1 MQYQDL
7 ALAEEEGK
15 LEAAIAAS
23 RNLLIEA
30 PTGSGKSLFIPYFLS
45 KHCKGRV
52 VVLQP
57 RRIAALALAQFSAK
71 LHGEPCGKTVGYQFR
86 QDSCKSADT
95 RILFQTY
102 GNFLQELLHGKLDAD
117 WIVFDEYHERKAD
130 MDLLFAYFR
139 REKSVILSE
148 ARQGEVEGSKPK
160 GPRVSQSDQAEAG
173 REGESEAISHCFS
186 NNRAERPRIAV
197 MSAALNRSELEMVLG
212 VKCLS
217 LGHPLYPVQII
228 NQTPAT
234 GTSLVSGVG
243 LDAEVVRAL
252 RTLYRNNIWQTTLVF
267 LPGKAEIARCHTAA
281 AEALGNNCAEFLE
294 LYGGQ
299 DRETQDRIFEV
310 TERPRVIFTT
320 NIAETSITVPNVTG
334 VVDSGIERVSIYD
347 DSEKVNVLRTL
358 PISMQN
364 AIQRSG
370 RSGRTQNG
378 CAIRLWSE
386 ESEKR
391 MPQGIVPEVLQIEP
405 SELLLQKAALEF
417 GVRNLEFGMDCH
429 ASNEARN
436 DVKGECSETA
446 CGLIAEP
453 HCHGATR
460 NDVKG
465 ECSETAYRL
474 IAEPQCHG
482 AMRNDVLNLPTAIPE
497 AREKTA
503 TALLEKFG
511 MLQDGAITE
520 LGLKAIRTPISS
532 IPLALLLASA
542 QSKAD
547 LPDLLLAALAWIHSG
562 TEFLQKA
569 KVAYDILTLANDTLS
584 KSRDI
589 PREVSF
595 TLRQLRD
602 YRDQITSPTARNDI
616 KGECSETACG
626 LIAEPHCHGATRND
640 VKGECSETACGLIA
654 EPHCHGAT
662 RNDEDGYST
671 HVIARSAT
679 TKQST
684 EAFTC
689 KQLLKAFPDRLAT
702 PSGNAY
708 KLANQNVIRLQ
719 VAEPPYAILAL
730 SMLRTG
736 GGSKSELK
744 VNLYAPIARELL
756 GGESAK
762 TRYELLWRSG
772 QERFIGVE
780 ISESENADGSTTELS
795 RKEILTQEA
804 SPKVLEELKKLTVD
818 AWREKIEKENWSGK
832 FLTEAVQTGL
842 IKMRLAA
849 KLYPEYGL
857 PEFNEEDM
865 ELIFDEFA
873 SGKFLLRD
881 INEDRYRSI
890 VEEYFGK
897 SMLQWL
903 GKTFPDHYVLPNGKR
918 ARYSY
923 QEVAITDDGKSVQ
936 SIDGVLVEI
945 SARIEDL
952 MQLRGEHKIADG
964 KLKVRY
970 DILAPN
976 FRTIQKTWDL
986 TGFWQNTYAEV
997 RKELRG
1003 RYPKHPWPE
1012 QVIQN

>member
-139 REKSVILSE
+139 REKSVILSYTKLGTLVPKLSYPLCGE
-148 ARQGEVEGSKPK
+148 ARQGEVEGSKSK

-197 MSAALNRSELEMVLG
+197 MSAALNREELETVLG

-334 VVDSGIERVSIYD
+334 VVDSGIERVSLYD

-391 MPQGIVPEVLQIEP
+391 MPTGIVPEVLQIEP
-405 SELLLQKAALEF
+405 SKLLLQKAALESIDPISRPTDSF
-417 GVRNLEFGMDCH
+417 QGD
-429 ASNEARN
+429 S
-436 DVKGECSETA
+436 
-446 CGLIAEP
+446 
-453 HCHGATR
+453 
-460 NDVKG
+460 
-465 ECSETAYRL
+465 RL
-474 IAEPQCHG
+474 T
-482 AMRNDVLNLPTAIPE
+482 LPTAIPE

-569 KVAYDILTLANDTLS
+569 KVAYDILTLASDTLS
-584 KSRDI
+584 KNRDI

-602 YRDQITSPTARNDI
+602 YRENF
-616 KGECSETACG
+616 
-626 LIAEPHCHGATRND
+626 
-640 VKGECSETACGLIA
+640 
-654 EPHCHGAT
+654 
-662 RNDEDGYST
+662 
-671 HVIARSAT
+671 
-679 TKQST
+679 TKQSFST
-684 EAFTC
+684 EQREEGNPEHLKDGFRRPRLQNDSSFTIHS
-689 KQLLKAFPDRLAT
+689 LLKAFPDRLAT

-736 GGSKSELK
+736 TTKSELK
-744 VNLYAPIARELL
+744 VNLYAPISKDML
-756 GGESAK
+756 GGEEAK

-780 ISESENADGSTTELS
+780 ISETENTDGTTTELS

-832 FLTEAVQTGL
+832 FLTESVQTQL

-890 VEEYFGK
+890 VEDYFGK

-903 GKTFPDHYVLPNGKR
+903 GKTFPDHYTLPNGKR

-923 QEVAITDDGKSVQ
+923 QEVAVTDDGKSVQ
-936 SIDGVLVEI
+936 SIEGVLVEI

-1012 QVIQN
+1012 QVI

>member
-1 MQYQDL
+1 MTYNAL
-7 ALAEEEGK
+7 ALAEEESK
-15 LEAAIAAS
+15 LEAAIAVS

-71 LHGEPCGKTVGYQFR
+71 LHGESCGKTVGYQFR
-86 QDSCKSADT
+86 QESCKSAET

-102 GNFLQELLHGKLDAD
+102 GNFLQELLHGKCEAD

-130 MDLLFAYFR
+130 MDLLFGYFLRREARGER
-139 REKSVILSE
+139 REK
-148 ARQGEVEGSKPK
+148 AT
-160 GPRVSQSDQAEAG
+160 
-173 REGESEAISHCFS
+173 ESSS
-186 NNRAERPRIAV
+186 TSSGTLPRIAV
-197 MSAALNRSELEMVLG
+197 MSAALNREELESALG
-212 VKCLS
+212 VKCLQ

-234 GTSLVSGVG
+234 TTSITSGVG
-243 LDAEVVRAL
+243 LEAEVVRAL

-281 AEALGNNCAEFLE
+281 SEALGENSAEFLE

-299 DRETQDRIFEV
+299 DREIQDRIFEV

-334 VVDSGIERVSIYD
+334 VVDSGVERVSLYD

-378 CAIRLWSE
+378 CAIRLWSDE
-386 ESEKR
+386 AEKR
-391 MPQGIVPEVLQIEP
+391 MPKGIIPEVLQIEP
-405 SELLLQKAALEF
+405 SELILQKAALECLDKRF
-417 GVRNLEFGMDCH
+417 AGID
-429 ASNEARN
+429 
-436 DVKGECSETA
+436 
-446 CGLIAEP
+446 
-453 HCHGATR
+453 
-460 NDVKG
+460 
-465 ECSETAYRL
+465 
-474 IAEPQCHG
+474 
-482 AMRNDVLNLPTAIPE
+482 LPSPIPE
-497 AREKTA
+497 TREKTA
-503 TALLEKFG
+503 TALLEGFG
-511 MLQDGAITE
+511 MFKNGLITE
-520 LGLKAIRTPISS
+520 LGLKAIRTPVSS

-542 QSKAD
+542 QSKED

-562 TEFLQKA
+562 TEYLQKS
-569 KVAYDILTLANDTLS
+569 KVAQDILTLASDTLS
-584 KSRDI
+584 KAVNA
-589 PREVSF
+589 PREVTF

-602 YRDQITSPTARNDI
+602 YRDKFEVQSSSFRAPHGIS
-616 KGECSETACG
+616 
-626 LIAEPHCHGATRND
+626 AEEKADQVCH
-640 VKGECSETACGLIA
+640 
-654 EPHCHGAT
+654 
-662 RNDEDGYST
+662 DGVS
-671 HVIARSAT
+671 
-679 TKQST
+679 
-684 EAFTC
+684 AFTC

-708 KLANQNVIRLQ
+708 KLGNQNVIRLQ

-736 GGSKSELK
+736 TTKSELK
-744 VNLYAPIARELL
+744 VNLYAPISQDML
-756 GGESAK
+756 GGKSAK

-780 ISESENADGSTTELS
+780 ISETENADGSTTELS
-795 RKEILTQEA
+795 RKEIIPQEA
-804 SPKVLEELKKLTVD
+804 SPKVLAALKELTVE
-818 AWREKIEKENWSGK
+818 AWREKIEKENWSGRY
-832 FLTEAVQTGL
+832 LSENMQTELV
-842 IKMRLAA
+842 KMRLAA

-857 PEFNEEDM
+857 PDFNDEDM

-873 SGKFLLRD
+873 SGIFLLRD
-881 INEDRYRSI
+881 IDENRYKNI
-890 VEEYFGK
+890 VEDYFGK
-897 SMLQWL
+897 SMLAWL
-903 GKTFPDHYVLPNGKR
+903 GKTFPDHYMLPNGKR

-923 QEVAITDDGKSVQ
+923 QAVATDEHLGGQPVQ
-936 SIDGVLVEI
+936 SADGVLVEI
-945 SARIEDL
+945 SARIEDF

-1012 QVIQN
+1012 SVI

>member
-1 MQYQDL
+1 MNYKDL

-71 LHGEPCGKTVGYQFR
+71 LHGESCGKTVGYQFR

-130 MDLLFAYFR
+130 MDLLFAFFR
-139 REKSVILSE
+139 RDNVILS
-148 ARQGEVEGSKPK
+148 EVEGSK
-160 GPRVSQSDQAEAG
+160 S
-173 REGESEAISHCFS
+173 
-186 NNRAERPRIAV
+186 PRIAV
-197 MSAALNRSELEMVLG
+197 MSAALNRDELENALN

-281 AEALGNNCAEFLE
+281 AEALGNNCTEFLE

-299 DRETQDRIFEV
+299 DRETQDRIFEI

-334 VVDSGIERVSIYD
+334 VVDSGIERVSLYD

-405 SELLLQKAALEF
+405 SELLLQKAALENTDERTLA
-417 GVRNLEFGMDCH
+417 GSLQ
-429 ASNEARN
+429 
-436 DVKGECSETA
+436 
-446 CGLIAEP
+446 
-453 HCHGATR
+453 TR
-460 NDVKG
+460 D
-465 ECSETAYRL
+465 ERSSS
-474 IAEPQCHG
+474 IS
-482 AMRNDVLNLPTAIPE
+482 LPTAIPE

-569 KVAYDILTLANDTLS
+569 KVAYDILTLASDTLS
-584 KSRDI
+584 KNRDV

-602 YRDQITSPTARNDI
+602 YRDGLKQDPSTAQQR
-616 KGECSETACG
+616 CSAQDDT
-626 LIAEPHCHGATRND
+626 
-640 VKGECSETACGLIA
+640 V
-654 EPHCHGAT
+654 
-662 RNDEDGYST
+662 
-671 HVIARSAT
+671 RS
-679 TKQST
+679 
-684 EAFTC
+684 
-689 KQLLKAFPDRLAT
+689 LLKAFPDRLAT

-736 GGSKSELK
+736 TTKSELK
-744 VNLYAPIARELL
+744 VNLYAPISQDML
-756 GGESAK
+756 GGSNAK

-804 SPKVLEELKKLTVD
+804 SPKILEELKKLTVD

-832 FLTEAVQTGL
+832 FLTEAVQTQL

-890 VEEYFGK
+890 VEDYFGK

-903 GKTFPDHYVLPNGKR
+903 GKTFPDHYMLPNGKR

-923 QEVAITDDGKSVQ
+923 QEVAVSDDGKSVQ
-936 SIDGVLVEI
+936 SIEGVLVEI

-1012 QVIQN
+1012 SVI

>member
-1 MQYQDL
+1 MNYKDL

-102 GNFLQELLHGKLDAD
+102 GNFLQELLHGKCDAD

-130 MDLLFAYFR
+130 MDLLFAFFR
-139 REKSVILSE
+139 RETRDE
-148 ARQGEVEGSKPK
+148 R
-160 GPRVSQSDQAEAG
+160 
-173 REGESEAISHCFS
+173 REM
-186 NNRAERPRIAV
+186 PRIAV
-197 MSAALNRSELEMVLG
+197 MSAALNRSELETVLG

-334 VVDSGIERVSIYD
+334 VVDSGIERVSLYD

-391 MPQGIVPEVLQIEP
+391 MPTGIVPEVLQIEP
-405 SELLLQKAALEF
+405 SELILQKATLES
-417 GVRNLEFGMDCH
+417 MDPI
-429 ASNEARN
+429 SRPT
-436 DVKGECSETA
+436 DSFQGDS
-446 CGLIAEP
+446 
-453 HCHGATR
+453 
-460 NDVKG
+460 
-465 ECSETAYRL
+465 RL
-474 IAEPQCHG
+474 S
-482 AMRNDVLNLPTAIPE
+482 LPTAIPE

-520 LGLKAIRTPISS
+520 LGLKAIRTPVSS

-542 QSKAD
+542 KSKAD

-569 KVAYDILTLANDTLS
+569 KVAYDILTLASDTLS

-602 YRDQITSPTARNDI
+602 YRDGLKQDPSTS
-616 KGECSETACG
+616 
-626 LIAEPHCHGATRND
+626 L
-640 VKGECSETACGLIA
+640 
-654 EPHCHGAT
+654 
-662 RNDEDGYST
+662 
-671 HVIARSAT
+671 RSAQDDT
-679 TKQST
+679 VYS
-684 EAFTC
+684 
-689 KQLLKAFPDRLAT
+689 LLKAFPDRLAT

-736 GGSKSELK
+736 TTKSELK
-744 VNLYAPIARELL
+744 VNLYVPISQEML
-756 GGESAK
+756 GGEEAK
-762 TRYELLWRSG
+762 IRYELLWRSG
-772 QERFIGVE
+772 QERFIGIE
-780 ISESENADGSTTELS
+780 ISESKNADGTITELS

-832 FLTEAVQTGL
+832 FLTEAVQTQL

-890 VEEYFGK
+890 VEDYFGK

-903 GKTFPDHYVLPNGKR
+903 GKTFPDHYMLPNGKR

-923 QEVAITDDGKSVQ
+923 QEVAVTDDGKSVQ
-936 SIDGVLVEI
+936 SIEGVLVEI

-1012 QVIQN
+1012 KIV

>member
-1 MQYQDL
+1 MNYKDL

-71 LHGEPCGKTVGYQFR
+71 LHGESCGKTVGYQFR

-130 MDLLFAYFR
+130 MDLLFAFFR
-139 REKSVILSE
+139 
-148 ARQGEVEGSKPK
+148 GT
-160 GPRVSQSDQAEAG
+160 
-173 REGESEAISHCFS
+173 
-186 NNRAERPRIAV
+186 ERPRIAV
-197 MSAALNRSELEMVLG
+197 MSAALNRSELETVLG

-281 AEALGNNCAEFLE
+281 SEALGNNCAEFLE

-334 VVDSGIERVSIYD
+334 VVDSGIERVSLYD

-417 GVRNLEFGMDCH
+417 GMDCR
-429 ASNEARN
+429 ASHVIASEA
-436 DVKGECSETA
+436 KQS
-446 CGLIAEP
+446 I
-453 HCHGATR
+453 
-460 NDVKG
+460 
-465 ECSETAYRL
+465 
-474 IAEPQCHG
+474 Q
-482 AMRNDVLNLPTAIPE
+482 LPTPIPE

-542 QSKAD
+542 QSKED

-569 KVAYDILTLANDTLS
+569 KIAYDILTLASDTLS

-602 YRDQITSPTARNDI
+602 YRDGLKQDPSTAQQR
-616 KGECSETACG
+616 CSAQDDT
-626 LIAEPHCHGATRND
+626 
-640 VKGECSETACGLIA
+640 V
-654 EPHCHGAT
+654 
-662 RNDEDGYST
+662 
-671 HVIARSAT
+671 RS
-679 TKQST
+679 
-684 EAFTC
+684 
-689 KQLLKAFPDRLAT
+689 LLKAFPDRLAT

-736 GGSKSELK
+736 TTKSELK
-744 VNLYAPIARELL
+744 VNLYAPVSQEML
-756 GGESAK
+756 GGSNAK

-780 ISESENADGSTTELS
+780 ISESENADGTTTELS

-804 SPKVLEELKKLTVD
+804 SPKILEELKKLTVD

-832 FLTEAVQTGL
+832 FLTEAVQTQL

-903 GKTFPDHYVLPNGKR
+903 GKTFPDHYMLPNGKR

-923 QEVAITDDGKSVQ
+923 QEVAVTDDGKSVQ
-936 SIDGVLVEI
+936 SIEGVLVEI

-1012 QVIQN
+1012 SVI

>member
-1 MQYQDL
+1 MNYNDL
-7 ALAEEEGK
+7 ALAEEESK
-15 LEAAIAAS
+15 LEAALQES

-86 QDSCKSADT
+86 QESCKSADT

-117 WIVFDEYHERKAD
+117 WVVFDEYHERKAD
-130 MDLLFAYFR
+130 MDLLFAYFKANAKR
-139 REKSVILSE
+139 MPVSRNCQ
-148 ARQGEVEGSKPK
+148 AQAGS
-160 GPRVSQSDQAEAG
+160 
-173 REGESEAISHCFS
+173 EGESEARPE
-186 NNRAERPRIAV
+186 NLLRNGAERTPVSRNCQAQAGSEGESEARPENLLRNGAERSRIAV
-197 MSAALNRSELEMVLG
+197 MSAALNRDELEAVLG

-252 RTLYRNNIWQTTLVF
+252 KTLYRNGIWQTTLVF
-267 LPGKAEIARCHTAA
+267 LPGKAEIARCHGAA

-334 VVDSGIERVSIYD
+334 VVDSGIERVSLYD
-347 DSEKVNVLRTL
+347 DSEKVNVLRTM

-391 MPQGIVPEVLQIEP
+391 MPKGIVPEVLQIEP
-405 SELLLQKAALEF
+405 SELLLQKAALENS
-417 GVRNLEFGMDCH
+417 GLDCH

-436 DVKGECSETA
+436 DVIPSDSE
-446 CGLIAEP
+446 ESSP
-453 HCHGATR
+453 
-460 NDVKG
+460 K
-465 ECSETAYRL
+465 
-474 IAEPQCHG
+474 
-482 AMRNDVLNLPTAIPE
+482 VLHLTLPTAIPE
-497 AREKTA
+497 VRELVA
-503 TALLEKFG
+503 TKLLEGFG
-511 MLQDGAITE
+511 MLQDGAITP
-520 LGLKAIRTPISS
+520 LGLKAIRTPVSS

-542 QSKAD
+542 RGPEG

-562 TEFLQKA
+562 TEFLQKS
-569 KVAYDILTLANDTLS
+569 KVAYDVMTLAADTLS
-584 KSRDI
+584 KAVNV

-602 YRDQITSPTARNDI
+602 YREWMTPSKERGGPISPTHI
-616 KGECSETACG
+616 KKFVAQ
-626 LIAEPHCHGATRND
+626 R
-640 VKGECSETACGLIA
+640 
-654 EPHCHGAT
+654 
-662 RNDEDGYST
+662 
-671 HVIARSAT
+671 
-679 TKQST
+679 
-684 EAFTC
+684 
-689 KQLLKAFPDRLAT
+689 LLKAFPDRLAT

-708 KLANQNVIRLQ
+708 KLSNQNIIRLQ

-730 SMLRTG
+730 SMLRAG

-744 VNLYAPIARELL
+744 VNLYAAIGKELL
-756 GGESAK
+756 ESDDTK

-780 ISESENADGSTTELS
+780 ISEVENADGSTTELS

-804 SPKVLEELKKLTVD
+804 SPKVLAELKKLTVA
-818 AWREKIEKENWSGK
+818 AWKEKIEKENWSGRY
-832 FLTEAVQTGL
+832 LTEAVQTL
-842 IKMRLAA
+842 LVKMRLAA

-857 PEFNEEDM
+857 PEFNNEDM

-873 SGKFLLRD
+873 DGKFLLRD
-881 INEDRYRSI
+881 INESRYRNI
-890 VEEYFGK
+890 VEDYFGM
-897 SMLQWL
+897 SMLAWL
-903 GKTFPDHYVLPNGKR
+903 GKTFPDHFVLPNGKR

-923 QEVAITDDGKSVQ
+923 QEVATDETLGGQAVQ
-936 SIDGVLVEI
+936 SAEGVLVEI
-945 SARIEDL
+945 SARIEDF
-952 MQLRGEHKIADG
+952 MQMRGEHKIADG

-1012 QVIQN
+1012 KVI

>member
-1 MQYQDL
+1 MQYKDL
-7 ALAEEEGK
+7 ALAEEEDK
-15 LEAAIAAS
+15 LEAALAAS
-23 RNLLIEA
+23 QNLLIEA

-71 LHGEPCGKTVGYQFR
+71 LHNEPCGKTVGYQFR

-102 GNFLQELLHGKLDAD
+102 GNFLQELLHGKCDAD

-130 MDLLFAYFR
+130 MDLLFAYFNGR
-139 REKSVILSE
+139 SPPWWPRALSTKVQS
-148 ARQGEVEGSKPK
+148 AVRPVKP
-160 GPRVSQSDQAEAG
+160 GMTM
-173 REGESEAISHCFS
+173 
-186 NNRAERPRIAV
+186 PRIAI
-197 MSAALNRSELEMVLG
+197 MSAALNRSELETVLG
-212 VKCLS
+212 VKCLE

-228 NQTPAT
+228 NQPPAT
-234 GTSLVSGVG
+234 GNSLVSGVG

-252 RTLYRNNIWQTTLVF
+252 KTLYRNNIWQTTLVF
-267 LPGKAEIARCHTAA
+267 LPGKAEIARCHSAA
-281 AEALGNNCAEFLE
+281 SEALGANCAEFLE

-334 VVDSGIERVSIYD
+334 VVDSGIERVSLYD

-405 SELLLQKAALEF
+405 SELLLQKAALEQEIPA
-417 GVRNLEFGMDCH
+417 GVYPGQRSG
-429 ASNEARN
+429 ARM
-436 DVKGECSETA
+436 TA
-446 CGLIAEP
+446 GI
-453 HCHGATR
+453 T
-460 NDVKG
+460 
-465 ECSETAYRL
+465 
-474 IAEPQCHG
+474 
-482 AMRNDVLNLPTAIPE
+482 LPTPIPE
-497 AREKTA
+497 AREIAA
-503 TALLEKFG
+503 TKLLEGFG
-511 MLQDGAITE
+511 MLQDGAITP
-520 LGLKAIRTPISS
+520 LGLKAIRTPVSS
-532 IPLALLLASA
+532 IPLALLLATA
-542 QSKAD
+542 NGPQD

-569 KVAYDILTLANDTLS
+569 KVAYDILTLAADTLS
-584 KSRDI
+584 KNI
-589 PREVSF
+589 NVPREVSF

-602 YRDQITSPTARNDI
+602 YRDLLKRGVAGPA
-616 KGECSETACG
+616 
-626 LIAEPHCHGATRND
+626 
-640 VKGECSETACGLIA
+640 
-654 EPHCHGAT
+654 
-662 RNDEDGYST
+662 
-671 HVIARSAT
+671 
-679 TKQST
+679 T
-684 EAFTC
+684 EAPLGGVADAARGRSEGDSSPAVQNFVC
-689 KQLLKAFPDRLAT
+689 RQLLKAFPDRLAT
-702 PSGNAY
+702 PSGSAY

-736 GGSKSELK
+736 TTKSELK
-744 VNLYAPIARELL
+744 VNLYAAIAQEMLA
-756 GGESAK
+756 GENAA

-780 ISESENADGSTTELS
+780 IRESKNADGTVTELS

-804 SPKVLEELKKLTVD
+804 APKVLEELKKLTVD
-818 AWREKIEKENWSGK
+818 AWREKIEKENWSGRY
-832 FLTEAVQTGL
+832 LTEQMQTL
-842 IKMRLAA
+842 LTKMRLAA
-849 KLYPEYGL
+849 MLYPEYGL
-857 PEFNEEDM
+857 PEFNDEDM
-865 ELIFDEFA
+865 EIIFDDFA
-873 SGKFLLRD
+873 DGKFLLRD
-881 INEDRYRSI
+881 INEDRYRNI
-890 VEEYFGK
+890 VEDFFGK
-897 SMLQWL
+897 SMLAWL
-903 GKTFPDHYVLPNGKR
+903 NKTFPDHYVLPNGKR

-923 QEVAITDDGKSVQ
+923 QAVANSDDGKSVQ
-936 SIDGVLVEI
+936 SVDGVLVEI
-945 SARIEDL
+945 SARIEDFL
-952 MQLRGEHKIADG
+952 QLRGEHKIADG

-1012 QVIQN
+1012 KVE

>member
-1 MQYQDL
+1 MAHDSSMNYNDL

-102 GNFLQELLHGKLDAD
+102 GNFLQELLHGKCDAD

-139 REKSVILSE
+139 
-148 ARQGEVEGSKPK
+148 EVEQP
-160 GPRVSQSDQAEAG
+160 
-173 REGESEAISHCFS
+173 H
-186 NNRAERPRIAV
+186 RPRIAV
-197 MSAALNRSELEMVLG
+197 MSAALNRSELETVLG

-228 NQTPAT
+228 NQIPAT

-281 AEALGNNCAEFLE
+281 SEALGENCAEFLE

-299 DRETQDRIFEV
+299 DRDTQDRIFEV

-405 SELLLQKAALEF
+405 SELLLQKAALE
-417 GVRNLEFGMDCH
+417 LDQS
-429 ASNEARN
+429 A
-436 DVKGECSETA
+436 
-446 CGLIAEP
+446 I
-453 HCHGATR
+453 
-460 NDVKG
+460 
-465 ECSETAYRL
+465 
-474 IAEPQCHG
+474 Q
-482 AMRNDVLNLPTAIPE
+482 LPTAIPE

-511 MLQDGAITE
+511 MLQDGAITT

-562 TEFLQKA
+562 TESLQKA
-569 KVAYDILTLANDTLS
+569 KAAYDILTLACDTLS

-602 YRDQITSPTARNDI
+602 YRDQLSDGPKTTNGA
-616 KGECSETACG
+616 ET
-626 LIAEPHCHGATRND
+626 
-640 VKGECSETACGLIA
+640 
-654 EPHCHGAT
+654 
-662 RNDEDGYST
+662 
-671 HVIARSAT
+671 
-679 TKQST
+679 
-684 EAFTC
+684 FTC

-719 VAEPPYAILAL
+719 VTEPPYAILAL

-736 GGSKSELK
+736 TTKSELK
-744 VNLYAPIARELL
+744 VNLYAPISQEML
-756 GGESAK
+756 GGSNAK

-780 ISESENADGSTTELS
+780 ISESENADGTTTELS

-890 VEEYFGK
+890 VEDYFGK

-903 GKTFPDHYVLPNGKR
+903 GKTFPDHYLLPNGKR

-923 QEVAITDDGKSVQ
+923 QEVAVTDDGKSVQ
-936 SIDGVLVEI
+936 SIEGVLVEI

-1012 QVIQN
+1012 SVI

>member
-71 LHGEPCGKTVGYQFR
+71 LHGESCGKTVGYQFR

-130 MDLLFAYFR
+130 MDLLFAFFR
-139 REKSVILSE
+139 
-148 ARQGEVEGSKPK
+148 GT
-160 GPRVSQSDQAEAG
+160 
-173 REGESEAISHCFS
+173 
-186 NNRAERPRIAV
+186 ERPRIAV
-197 MSAALNRSELEMVLG
+197 MSAALNRSELETVLG

-281 AEALGNNCAEFLE
+281 SEALGNNCAEFLE

-405 SELLLQKAALEF
+405 SELLLQKAALETV
-417 GVRNLEFGMDCH
+417 GSRKLEVDERTGSALQTRDE
-429 ASNEARN
+429 S
-436 DVKGECSETA
+436 
-446 CGLIAEP
+446 IAKIE
-453 HCHGATR
+453 
-460 NDVKG
+460 
-465 ECSETAYRL
+465 
-474 IAEPQCHG
+474 
-482 AMRNDVLNLPTAIPE
+482 LPTAIPE

-542 QSKAD
+542 QSKED

-569 KVAYDILTLANDTLS
+569 KIAYDILTLASDTLT

-602 YRDQITSPTARNDI
+602 YRDGLKQDPSTAQQR
-616 KGECSETACG
+616 CSAQDDT
-626 LIAEPHCHGATRND
+626 
-640 VKGECSETACGLIA
+640 V
-654 EPHCHGAT
+654 
-662 RNDEDGYST
+662 
-671 HVIARSAT
+671 RS
-679 TKQST
+679 
-684 EAFTC
+684 
-689 KQLLKAFPDRLAT
+689 LLKAFPDRLAT

-736 GGSKSELK
+736 TTKSELK
-744 VNLYAPIARELL
+744 VNLYAPVSQEML
-756 GGESAK
+756 GGSNAK

-780 ISESENADGSTTELS
+780 ISESENADGTTTELS

-903 GKTFPDHYVLPNGKR
+903 GKTFPDHYMLPNGKR

-923 QEVAITDDGKSVQ
+923 QEVAVTDDGKSVQ
-936 SIDGVLVEI
+936 SIEGVLVEI

-1012 QVIQN
+1012 SVI

>member
-1 MQYQDL
+1 MNYNDL
-7 ALAEEEGK
+7 ALAEEESK
-15 LEAAIAAS
+15 LTAALEES

-86 QDSCKSADT
+86 QESCKSADT

-117 WIVFDEYHERKAD
+117 WVVFDEYHERKAD
-130 MDLLFAYFR
+130 MDLLFGYFTGSR
-139 REKSVILSE
+139 CE
-148 ARQGEVEGSKPK
+148 ARG
-160 GPRVSQSDQAEAG
+160 
-173 REGESEAISHCFS
+173 
-186 NNRAERPRIAV
+186 PRIAV
-197 MSAALNRSELEMVLG
+197 MSAALNRDELEAVLG

-217 LGHPLYPVQII
+217 LGHPLYPVQIL

-252 RTLYRNNIWQTTLVF
+252 KTLYRNGIWQTTLVF
-267 LPGKAEIARCHTAA
+267 LPGKAEIARCHSAA

-334 VVDSGIERVSIYD
+334 VVDSGIERVSLYD

-391 MPQGIVPEVLQIEP
+391 MPRGIVPEVLQIEP
-405 SELLLQKAALEF
+405 SELILQKAALELDE
-417 GVRNLEFGMDCH
+417 R
-429 ASNEARN
+429 R
-436 DVKGECSETA
+436 ETRDER
-446 CGLIAEP
+446 IAGIE
-453 HCHGATR
+453 
-460 NDVKG
+460 
-465 ECSETAYRL
+465 
-474 IAEPQCHG
+474 
-482 AMRNDVLNLPTAIPE
+482 LPTPIPE

-520 LGLKAIRTPISS
+520 LGLRAIRTPVSS

-542 QSKAD
+542 QSKAE

-562 TEFLQKA
+562 TEFLQKS
-569 KVAYDILTLANDTLS
+569 KVAYDVMTLAADTLS
-584 KSRDI
+584 KAVNV

-602 YRDQITSPTARNDI
+602 YRESLGKEIPACAGMTAPKERGVAGPATEAPLEGVADAASGRSEGETSPTPI
-616 KGECSETACG
+616 KKFVAN
-626 LIAEPHCHGATRND
+626 R
-640 VKGECSETACGLIA
+640 
-654 EPHCHGAT
+654 
-662 RNDEDGYST
+662 
-671 HVIARSAT
+671 
-679 TKQST
+679 
-684 EAFTC
+684 
-689 KQLLKAFPDRLAT
+689 LLKAFPDRLAT
-702 PSGNAY
+702 PSASAY
-708 KLANQNVIRLQ
+708 KLSNQNIIRLQ

-730 SMLRTG
+730 SMLRAG

-744 VNLYAPIARELL
+744 VNLYAAIGKELL
-756 GGESAK
+756 ESDDTK

-780 ISESENADGSTTELS
+780 ISEVENADGSTTELS

-804 SPKVLEELKKLTVD
+804 SPKVLAELKKLTVA
-818 AWREKIEKENWSGK
+818 AWKEKIEKENWSGRY
-832 FLTEAVQTGL
+832 LTEAVQTL
-842 IKMRLAA
+842 LVKMRLAA

-857 PEFNEEDM
+857 PEFNDEDM
-865 ELIFDEFA
+865 ELIFDEFTD
-873 SGKFLLRD
+873 GKFLLKD
-881 INEDRYRSI
+881 IDENRYRNI

-897 SMLQWL
+897 SMLAWL
-903 GKTFPDHYVLPNGKR
+903 GKTFPDHFVLPNGKR

-923 QEVAITDDGKSVQ
+923 QEVATDETLGGQAVQ
-936 SIDGVLVEI
+936 SAEGVLVEI
-945 SARIEDL
+945 SARIEDF
-952 MQLRGEHKIADG
+952 MQMRGEHGIADG

-1012 QVIQN
+1012 KVCEL

>member
-1 MQYQDL
+1 MTYGDL
-7 ALAEEEGK
+7 ALAEEEDK
-15 LEAAIAAS
+15 LETAIAQS
-23 RNLLIEA
+23 SNLLIEA

-71 LHGEPCGKTVGYQFR
+71 LHNEPCGKTVGYQFR
-86 QDSCKSADT
+86 QDSCKSAGT

-102 GNFLQELLHGKLDAD
+102 GNFLQELLHGKCDAD

-130 MDLLFAYFR
+130 MDLLFAYFNR
-139 REKSVILSE
+139 L
-148 ARQGEVEGSKPK
+148 GGVEGSRP
-160 GPRVSQSDQAEAG
+160 S
-173 REGESEAISHCFS
+173 I
-186 NNRAERPRIAV
+186 PRIAV
-197 MSAALNRSELEMVLG
+197 MSAALNRSELETVLG
-212 VKCLS
+212 VKCLE

-234 GTSLVSGVG
+234 GNSLVSGVG

-252 RTLYRNNIWQTTLVF
+252 KTLYRNNIWQTTLVF
-267 LPGKAEIARCHTAA
+267 LPGKAEIARCHSAA
-281 AEALGNNCAEFLE
+281 SEALGNNCAEFLE

-320 NIAETSITVPNVTG
+320 NIAETSITVPNVSG
-334 VVDSGIERVSIYD
+334 VVDSGIERVSLYD

-405 SELLLQKAALEF
+405 SELLLQKAALE
-417 GVRNLEFGMDCH
+417 VRD
-429 ASNEARN
+429 
-436 DVKGECSETA
+436 
-446 CGLIAEP
+446 
-453 HCHGATR
+453 
-460 NDVKG
+460 
-465 ECSETAYRL
+465 
-474 IAEPQCHG
+474 
-482 AMRNDVLNLPTAIPE
+482 LPTAIPE

-503 TALLEKFG
+503 TKMLEDFG
-511 MLQDGAITE
+511 MMSEGRITE
-520 LGLKAIRTPISS
+520 LGLKAIRTPVSS
-532 IPLALLLASA
+532 IPLALLLATA
-542 QSKAD
+542 NGPQD

-562 TEFLQKA
+562 TEQLQKA
-569 KVAYDILTLANDTLS
+569 KYPQDVLMLAKDTLD
-584 KSRDI
+584 KAVNI

-602 YRDQITSPTARNDI
+602 YRDQIKQGTAGMANAD
-616 KGECSETACG
+616 ETF
-626 LIAEPHCHGATRND
+626 
-640 VKGECSETACGLIA
+640 V
-654 EPHCHGAT
+654 
-662 RNDEDGYST
+662 
-671 HVIARSAT
+671 
-679 TKQST
+679 
-684 EAFTC
+684 C
-689 KQLLKAFPDRLAT
+689 KQLLKAFPDRLAV
-702 PSGNAY
+702 PSGSAY
-708 KLANQNVIRLQ
+708 KLPNQNTVRLQ
-719 VAEPPYAILAL
+719 VPEPPYAILAL
-730 SMLRTG
+730 TMLRTG

-744 VNLYAPIARELL
+744 VSLYAPIAREMI
-756 GGESAK
+756 ETDNAAVH
-762 TRYELLWRSG
+762 YELLWRSG

-780 ISESENADGSTTELS
+780 VCELS
-795 RKEILTQEA
+795 RKEIPTQEA

-832 FLTEAVQTGL
+832 YLTEQVQTL
-842 IKMRLAA
+842 LTKMRLAA

-857 PEFNEEDM
+857 PEFNDEDM
-865 ELIFDEFA
+865 EIIFDEFA

-890 VEEYFGK
+890 VEDYFGK
-897 SMLQWL
+897 SMLSWL
-903 GKTFPDHYVLPNGKR
+903 GKTFPDHYMLPNGKR

-923 QEVAITDDGKSVQ
+923 QEVATDETLGGQTVQ
-936 SIDGVLVEI
+936 STEGVLVEI
-945 SARIEDL
+945 SARIEDF

-976 FRTIQKTWDL
+976 FRIIQKTWDL

-1012 QVIQN
+1012 KVE

>member
-148 ARQGEVEGSKPK
+148 ARQGEVEGSRPN

-197 MSAALNRSELEMVLG
+197 MSAALNRSELETVLG

-334 VVDSGIERVSIYD
+334 VVDSGIERVSLYD
-347 DSEKVNVLRTL
+347 DNEKVNVLRTL

-391 MPQGIVPEVLQIEP
+391 MPTGIVPEVLQIEP
-405 SELLLQKAALEF
+405 SELILQKAALES
-417 GVRNLEFGMDCH
+417 MDPI
-429 ASNEARN
+429 SRPT
-436 DVKGECSETA
+436 DSFQGDS
-446 CGLIAEP
+446 
-453 HCHGATR
+453 
-460 NDVKG
+460 
-465 ECSETAYRL
+465 RL
-474 IAEPQCHG
+474 T
-482 AMRNDVLNLPTAIPE
+482 LPTAIPE

-569 KVAYDILTLANDTLS
+569 KVAYDILTLASDTLS
-584 KSRDI
+584 KNRDI

-602 YRDQITSPTARNDI
+602 YRENF
-616 KGECSETACG
+616 
-626 LIAEPHCHGATRND
+626 
-640 VKGECSETACGLIA
+640 
-654 EPHCHGAT
+654 
-662 RNDEDGYST
+662 
-671 HVIARSAT
+671 
-679 TKQST
+679 TKQSFSA
-684 EAFTC
+684 EQREEGNPEHLKDGFRRPRLQNDSSFTIHS
-689 KQLLKAFPDRLAT
+689 LLKAFPDRLAT

-736 GGSKSELK
+736 TTKSELK
-744 VNLYAPIARELL
+744 VNLYAPISKDML

-780 ISESENADGSTTELS
+780 ISETEKADGSVTELS

-832 FLTEAVQTGL
+832 FLTESVQTQL

-890 VEEYFGK
+890 VEDYFGK

-903 GKTFPDHYVLPNGKR
+903 GKTFPDHYMLPNGKR

-923 QEVAITDDGKSVQ
+923 QEVAVTDDGKSVQ
-936 SIDGVLVEI
+936 SIEGVLVEI

-1012 QVIQN
+1012 QVI

>member
-1 MQYQDL
+1 MTYNDL

-15 LEAAIAAS
+15 LEAALAES

-57 RRIAALALAQFSAK
+57 RRIAALSLAQFSAK
-71 LHGEPCGKTVGYQFR
+71 LHNEPCGKTVGYQFR
-86 QDSCKSADT
+86 QDSCKSTGT

-102 GNFLQELLHGKLDAD
+102 GNFLQELLHGKCDAE

-130 MDLLFAYFR
+130 MDLLFAYFNR
-139 REKSVILSE
+139 RKTKDEQS
-148 ARQGEVEGSKPK
+148 P
-160 GPRVSQSDQAEAG
+160 VSLNDQAQAG
-173 REGESEAISHCFS
+173 REGESEAIPEVPLCD
-186 NNRAERPRIAV
+186 RAERPRIAV
-197 MSAALNRSELEMVLG
+197 MSAALNRSELETVLG
-212 VKCLS
+212 VKCLT

-234 GTSLVSGVG
+234 GNSLVSGVG

-252 RTLYRNNIWQTTLVF
+252 KTLYRNNIWQTTLVF
-267 LPGKAEIARCHTAA
+267 LPGKAEIARCHSAA
-281 AEALGNNCAEFLE
+281 AEALGSNCAEFLE

-334 VVDSGIERVSIYD
+334 VVDSGIERVSIYE
-347 DSEKVNVLRTL
+347 DSEKVSVLRTL

-391 MPQGIVPEVLQIEP
+391 MPRGIIPEVTQIEP
-405 SELLLQKAALEF
+405 SELLLQKAALES
-417 GVRNLEFGMDCH
+417 MDALAIRH
-429 ASNEARN
+429 AEVPQAQEHPRAHSS
-436 DVKGECSETA
+436 DETRYDE
-446 CGLIAEP
+446 GI
-453 HCHGATR
+453 
-460 NDVKG
+460 VF
-465 ECSETAYRL
+465 
-474 IAEPQCHG
+474 
-482 AMRNDVLNLPTAIPE
+482 PTAIPE
-497 AREKTA
+497 TREQAA
-503 TALLEKFG
+503 TKLLEGFG
-511 MLQDGAITE
+511 MLKDGAITE
-520 LGLKAIRTPISS
+520 LGLRAIRTPVSS
-532 IPLALLLASA
+532 IPLALLLATA
-542 QSKAD
+542 NGPQD

-562 TEFLQKA
+562 TEYLQKT
-569 KVAYDILTLANDTLS
+569 KYPQDVLTLSADTLS
-584 KSRDI
+584 KTVSA
-589 PREVSF
+589 PREVTF
-595 TLRQLRD
+595 TLRQLRE
-602 YRDQITSPTARNDI
+602 YRDTLAASRLR
-616 KGECSETACG
+616 C
-626 LIAEPHCHGATRND
+626 
-640 VKGECSETACGLIA
+640 
-654 EPHCHGAT
+654 
-662 RNDEDGYST
+662 DEDKG
-671 HVIARSAT
+671 IQSA
-679 TKQST
+679 
-684 EAFTC
+684 FLC

-719 VAEPPYAILAL
+719 VSEPPYAILAL

-736 GGSKSELK
+736 TTKSELK
-744 VNLYAPIARELL
+744 VNLFAPIAQEMLA
-756 GGESAK
+756 GKSAQA
-762 TRYELLWRSG
+762 RYELLWRSG

-780 ISESENADGSTTELS
+780 VSEAANADGSTTELS

-804 SPKVLEELKKLTVD
+804 PPKVLEELKKLTVA
-818 AWREKIEKENWSGK
+818 AWKEKIEKENWSGRY
-832 FLTEAVQTGL
+832 LTESVQTL
-842 IKMRLAA
+842 LTKMRLAA

-857 PEFNEEDM
+857 PEFNDEDM
-865 ELIFDEFA
+865 EIIFDEFA
-873 SGKFLLRD
+873 DGKFLLRD
-881 INEDRYRSI
+881 INEDRYRNI
-890 VEEYFGK
+890 VEDYFGK
-897 SMLQWL
+897 SMLAWL
-903 GKTFPDHYVLPNGKR
+903 GKTFPDHFILPNGKR

-923 QEVAITDDGKSVQ
+923 QEVATDEMLGGQAVESAE
-936 SIDGVLVEI
+936 GVLVEI
-945 SARIEDL
+945 SARIEDF

-1012 QVIQN
+1012 KVI

>member
-1 MQYQDL
+1 M
-7 ALAEEEGK
+7 
-15 LEAAIAAS
+15 
-23 RNLLIEA
+23 
-30 PTGSGKSLFIPYFLS
+30 
-45 KHCKGRV
+45 
-52 VVLQP
+52 
-57 RRIAALALAQFSAK
+57 
-71 LHGEPCGKTVGYQFR
+71 
-86 QDSCKSADT
+86 
-95 RILFQTY
+95 
-102 GNFLQELLHGKLDAD
+102 
-117 WIVFDEYHERKAD
+117 
-130 MDLLFAYFR
+130 
-139 REKSVILSE
+139 
-148 ARQGEVEGSKPK
+148 
-160 GPRVSQSDQAEAG
+160 
-173 REGESEAISHCFS
+173 
-186 NNRAERPRIAV
+186 
-197 MSAALNRSELEMVLG
+197 
-212 VKCLS
+212 
-217 LGHPLYPVQII
+217 GHPLYPVQII
-228 NQTPAT
+228 NQIPAT

-281 AEALGNNCAEFLE
+281 SEALGENCAEFLE

-405 SELLLQKAALEF
+405 SELLLQKAALE
-417 GVRNLEFGMDCH
+417 LDQS
-429 ASNEARN
+429 A
-436 DVKGECSETA
+436 
-446 CGLIAEP
+446 I
-453 HCHGATR
+453 
-460 NDVKG
+460 
-465 ECSETAYRL
+465 
-474 IAEPQCHG
+474 Q
-482 AMRNDVLNLPTAIPE
+482 LPTAIPE

-511 MLQDGAITE
+511 MLQDGAITT

-562 TEFLQKA
+562 TESLQKA
-569 KVAYDILTLANDTLS
+569 KAAYDILTLASDTLS

-602 YRDQITSPTARNDI
+602 YRDQLSDGPKTTNGA
-616 KGECSETACG
+616 ET
-626 LIAEPHCHGATRND
+626 
-640 VKGECSETACGLIA
+640 
-654 EPHCHGAT
+654 
-662 RNDEDGYST
+662 
-671 HVIARSAT
+671 
-679 TKQST
+679 
-684 EAFTC
+684 FTC

-719 VAEPPYAILAL
+719 VTEPPYAILAL

-736 GGSKSELK
+736 TTKSELK
-744 VNLYAPIARELL
+744 VNLYAPISQEML
-756 GGESAK
+756 GGSNAK

-780 ISESENADGSTTELS
+780 ISESENADGTTTELS

-832 FLTEAVQTGL
+832 FLTEATQTQL

-890 VEEYFGK
+890 VEDYFGK

-903 GKTFPDHYVLPNGKR
+903 GKTFPDHYMLPNGKR

-923 QEVAITDDGKSVQ
+923 QEVAVTDDGKSVQ
-936 SIDGVLVEI
+936 SIEGVLVEI

-1012 QVIQN
+1012 SVI

>member
-1 MQYQDL
+1 MNYKDL

-45 KHCKGRV
+45 KHCTGRV

-71 LHGEPCGKTVGYQFR
+71 LHGESCGKTIGYQFR

-117 WIVFDEYHERKAD
+117 WVVFDEYHERKAD
-130 MDLLFAYFR
+130 MDLLFGYFR
-139 REKSVILSE
+139 AADPSHT
-148 ARQGEVEGSKPK
+148 
-160 GPRVSQSDQAEAG
+160 PRV
-173 REGESEAISHCFS
+173 
-186 NNRAERPRIAV
+186 AV
-197 MSAALNRSELEMVLG
+197 MSAALNRSELETVLS

-281 AEALGNNCAEFLE
+281 SEALGENCAEFLE

-378 CAIRLWSE
+378 CAIRLWSD

-405 SELLLQKAALEF
+405 SELILQKAALE
-417 GVRNLEFGMDCH
+417 LERS
-429 ASNEARN
+429 A
-436 DVKGECSETA
+436 
-446 CGLIAEP
+446 I
-453 HCHGATR
+453 
-460 NDVKG
+460 
-465 ECSETAYRL
+465 
-474 IAEPQCHG
+474 Q
-482 AMRNDVLNLPTAIPE
+482 LPTAIPD

-503 TALLEKFG
+503 SALLEKFG

-562 TEFLQKA
+562 TEFLQKS
-569 KVAYDILTLANDTLS
+569 KVAYDILTLASDTLS
-584 KSRDI
+584 KTVNA
-589 PREVSF
+589 PREVTF

-602 YRDQITSPTARNDI
+602 YRDALGNSNKNCMDPVDRIAVSRMTS
-616 KGECSETACG
+616 
-626 LIAEPHCHGATRND
+626 
-640 VKGECSETACGLIA
+640 
-654 EPHCHGAT
+654 
-662 RNDEDGYST
+662 
-671 HVIARSAT
+671 
-679 TKQST
+679 QS
-684 EAFTC
+684 
-689 KQLLKAFPDRLAT
+689 LLKAFPDRLAT

-719 VAEPPYAILAL
+719 VTEPPYAILAL

-736 GGSKSELK
+736 TTKSELK
-744 VNLYAPIARELL
+744 VNLYAPISQDML
-756 GGESAK
+756 GGSSAK

-832 FLTEAVQTGL
+832 FLTEAVQTQL
-842 IKMRLAA
+842 IKMCLAA

-857 PEFNEEDM
+857 PEFNDEDM

-873 SGKFLLRD
+873 NGKFLLRD

-890 VEEYFGK
+890 VEDYFGK

-903 GKTFPDHYVLPNGKR
+903 GKTFPDHYTLPNGKR

-923 QEVAITDDGKSVQ
+923 QEVATDDDGKSVQ
-936 SIDGVLVEI
+936 SIEGVLVEI

-1012 QVIQN
+1012 SVI

>member
-1 MQYQDL
+1 MKYSDL
-7 ALAEEEGK
+7 ALAEEESK
-15 LEAAIAAS
+15 LEAALQES

-71 LHGEPCGKTVGYQFR
+71 LHGESCGKTVGYQFR
-86 QDSCKSADT
+86 QESCKSADT

-117 WIVFDEYHERKAD
+117 WVVFDEYHERKAD
-130 MDLLFAYFR
+130 MDLLFAYF
-139 REKSVILSE
+139 KSNTEHVRL
-148 ARQGEVEGSKPK
+148 
-160 GPRVSQSDQAEAG
+160 
-173 REGESEAISHCFS
+173 
-186 NNRAERPRIAV
+186 AV
-197 MSAALNRSELEMVLG
+197 MSAALNRDELEAVLG
-212 VKCLS
+212 VKCLN
-217 LGHPLYPVQII
+217 LGHPLYPVQIL
-228 NQTPAT
+228 NQTPAM

-252 RTLYRNNIWQTTLVF
+252 KTLYRNGIWQTTLVF
-267 LPGKAEIARCHTAA
+267 LPGKAEIARCHSAA
-281 AEALGNNCAEFLE
+281 AEALGSNCAEFLE

-334 VVDSGIERVSIYD
+334 VVDSGIERVSLYD

-391 MPQGIVPEVLQIEP
+391 MPKGIVPEVLQIEP
-405 SELLLQKAALEF
+405 SELLLQKAALES
-417 GVRNLEFGMDCH
+417 GTL
-429 ASNEARN
+429 S
-436 DVKGECSETA
+436 TA
-446 CGLIAEP
+446 CHSGAEQREAIES
-453 HCHGATR
+453 GDKY
-460 NDVKG
+460 NIV
-465 ECSETAYRL
+465 
-474 IAEPQCHG
+474 
-482 AMRNDVLNLPTAIPE
+482 LPTAIPE
-497 AREKTA
+497 AREQAA
-503 TALLEKFG
+503 TKLLEGFG
-511 MLQDGAITE
+511 MLQDGAITP
-520 LGLKAIRTPISS
+520 LGLKAIRTPVSS

-542 QSKAD
+542 RGPKD

-562 TEFLQKA
+562 TEFLQKS
-569 KVAYDILTLANDTLS
+569 KVAYDVMTLAADTLS
-584 KSRDI
+584 KAVSV

-595 TLRQLRD
+595 TLRQLRE
-602 YRDQITSPTARNDI
+602 YREKDLWCDKGSACHSGAEQRGAIESMDPISRPADSFQGDNHDSNTSHSTPHTTHFTAQR
-616 KGECSETACG
+616 
-626 LIAEPHCHGATRND
+626 
-640 VKGECSETACGLIA
+640 
-654 EPHCHGAT
+654 
-662 RNDEDGYST
+662 
-671 HVIARSAT
+671 
-679 TKQST
+679 
-684 EAFTC
+684 
-689 KQLLKAFPDRLAT
+689 LLKAFPDRLAT

-708 KLANQNVIRLQ
+708 KLPNQNIIRLQ

-730 SMLRTG
+730 SMLRAG
-736 GGSKSELK
+736 SGSKSELK
-744 VNLYAPIARELL
+744 VNLYAAIDKELL
-756 GGESAK
+756 GSNDTK

-780 ISESENADGSTTELS
+780 ISEAENADGSTTELS

-804 SPKVLEELKKLTVD
+804 SPKVLAELKKLTVA
-818 AWREKIEKENWSGK
+818 AWKEKIEKENWSGRY
-832 FLTEAVQTGL
+832 LTEAMETLLV
-842 IKMRLAA
+842 KMRLAA

-857 PEFNEEDM
+857 PEFSDEDM

-873 SGKFLLRD
+873 DGKFLLRD
-881 INEDRYRSI
+881 INEDRFRNI
-890 VEEYFGK
+890 VEDYFGK
-897 SMLQWL
+897 SMLAWL
-903 GKTFPDHYVLPNGKR
+903 SKTFPDHFVLPNGKR

-923 QEVAITDDGKSVQ
+923 QAVADDELSGGKSVQ
-936 SIDGVLVEI
+936 SAEGVLVEI
-945 SARIEDL
+945 SARIEDF
-952 MQLRGEHKIADG
+952 MQMRGEHKIADG

-1012 QVIQN
+1012 KVI

>member
-1 MQYQDL
+1 MNYKDL

-71 LHGEPCGKTVGYQFR
+71 LHGESCGKTVGYQFR

-130 MDLLFAYFR
+130 MDLLFAFFR
-139 REKSVILSE
+139 
-148 ARQGEVEGSKPK
+148 G
-160 GPRVSQSDQAEAG
+160 
-173 REGESEAISHCFS
+173 
-186 NNRAERPRIAV
+186 AERPRIAV
-197 MSAALNRSELEMVLG
+197 MSAALNRDELENALS

-281 AEALGNNCAEFLE
+281 AEALGPNCAEFLE

-334 VVDSGIERVSIYD
+334 VVDSGIERVSLYD

-405 SELLLQKAALEF
+405 SELLLQKAALEDL
-417 GVRNLEFGMDCH
+417 GEERRSRIKSGMTDGI
-429 ASNEARN
+429 
-436 DVKGECSETA
+436 V
-446 CGLIAEP
+446 
-453 HCHGATR
+453 
-460 NDVKG
+460 
-465 ECSETAYRL
+465 
-474 IAEPQCHG
+474 
-482 AMRNDVLNLPTAIPE
+482 LPTAIPE

-511 MLQDGAITE
+511 MLQDGAITA
-520 LGLKAIRTPISS
+520 LGLKAIRTPVSS

-569 KVAYDILTLANDTLS
+569 KVAYDILTLASDTLS
-584 KSRDI
+584 KNRDV

-602 YRDQITSPTARNDI
+602 YRDGLKQDPSTAQQR
-616 KGECSETACG
+616 CSAQDDT
-626 LIAEPHCHGATRND
+626 
-640 VKGECSETACGLIA
+640 V
-654 EPHCHGAT
+654 
-662 RNDEDGYST
+662 
-671 HVIARSAT
+671 RS
-679 TKQST
+679 
-684 EAFTC
+684 
-689 KQLLKAFPDRLAT
+689 LLKAFPDRLAT

-736 GGSKSELK
+736 TTKSELK
-744 VNLYAPIARELL
+744 VNLYAPISQDML

-780 ISESENADGSTTELS
+780 INESENADGSTTELS

-832 FLTEAVQTGL
+832 FLTEAVQTQL

-890 VEEYFGK
+890 VEDYFGK

-903 GKTFPDHYVLPNGKR
+903 GKTFPDHFMLPNGKR

-923 QEVAITDDGKSVQ
+923 QEVAVSDDGKSVQ
-936 SIDGVLVEI
+936 SIEGVLVEI

-1012 QVIQN
+1012 SVI

>member
-1 MQYQDL
+1 MTYGDL
-7 ALAEEEGK
+7 ALAEEEDK
-15 LEAAIAAS
+15 LEAALEAS

-57 RRIAALALAQFSAK
+57 RRIAALSLAQFSAK

-86 QDSCKSADT
+86 QDSCKSAST

-102 GNFLQELLHGKLDAD
+102 GNFLQELLHGKMDAD
-117 WIVFDEYHERKAD
+117 WVVFDEYHERKAD

-139 REKSVILSE
+139 G
-148 ARQGEVEGSKPK
+148 A
-160 GPRVSQSDQAEAG
+160 SQ
-173 REGESEAISHCFS
+173 
-186 NNRAERPRIAV
+186 PRIAV
-197 MSAALNRSELEMVLG
+197 MSAALNRDELEAVLG

-217 LGHPLYPVQII
+217 LGHPLYPVQIL
-228 NQTPAT
+228 NQAPAT
-234 GTSLVSGVG
+234 GNSLVSGVG

-252 RTLYRNNIWQTTLVF
+252 KTLYRNNIWQTTLVF
-267 LPGKAEIARCHTAA
+267 LPGKAEIARCHSAA
-281 AEALGNNCAEFLE
+281 AEALGNSCAEFLE

-334 VVDSGIERVSIYD
+334 VVDSGIERVSLYD
-347 DSEKVNVLRTL
+347 DSEKVNVLRTM

-391 MPQGIVPEVLQIEP
+391 MPKGIVPEVLQIEP
-405 SELLLQKAALEF
+405 SELLLQKAALESSSLPPSWRAPTRHLDS
-417 GVRNLEFGMDCH
+417 GSEAGMTQK
-429 ASNEARN
+429 SEA
-436 DVKGECSETA
+436 EMTE
-446 CGLIAEP
+446 L
-453 HCHGATR
+453 
-460 NDVKG
+460 
-465 ECSETAYRL
+465 
-474 IAEPQCHG
+474 Q
-482 AMRNDVLNLPTAIPE
+482 LPTAIPE
-497 AREKTA
+497 AREKAA
-503 TALLEKFG
+503 TTLLEKFG
-511 MLQDGAITE
+511 MLQGGTITE
-520 LGLKAIRTPISS
+520 LGLKAIRTPVSS

-542 QSKAD
+542 SGPQD

-562 TEFLQKA
+562 TEALQKS
-569 KVAYDILTLANDTLS
+569 KFPQDILTLAKDTLD
-584 KSRDI
+584 KAVNV

-595 TLRQLRD
+595 TLRQLRE
-602 YRDQITSPTARNDI
+602 YRDQINARDILDSGSEAGMTQKSGAGMTTSHLVAH
-616 KGECSETACG
+616 S
-626 LIAEPHCHGATRND
+626 
-640 VKGECSETACGLIA
+640 
-654 EPHCHGAT
+654 
-662 RNDEDGYST
+662 
-671 HVIARSAT
+671 
-679 TKQST
+679 
-684 EAFTC
+684 
-689 KQLLKAFPDRLAT
+689 LLKAFPDRLAT
-702 PSGNAY
+702 PNGNAY
-708 KLANQNVIRLQ
+708 KLANQNIIRLQ

-744 VNLYAPIARELL
+744 VNLYAAIDKEMLDTGNAE
-756 GGESAK
+756 AH
-762 TRYELLWRSG
+762 YELLWRSG

-780 ISESENADGSTTELS
+780 VTELS

-804 SPKVLEELKKLTVD
+804 SPKVLAELKKLTVD
-818 AWREKIEKENWSGK
+818 AWKEKIEKENWSGRY
-832 FLTEAVQTGL
+832 LTESVQTL
-842 IKMRLAA
+842 LTKMRLAA

-857 PEFNEEDM
+857 PEMNDEDM
-865 ELIFDEFA
+865 EIIFDEFA
-873 SGKFLLRD
+873 DGKFLLRD
-881 INEDRYRSI
+881 IDEGRYRSI
-890 VEEYFGK
+890 VEDYFGK
-897 SMLQWL
+897 SMLAWL
-903 GKTFPDHYVLPNGKR
+903 NKTFPDHYVLPNGKR

-923 QEVAITDDGKSVQ
+923 QEVASSDDGKSVQ
-936 SIDGVLVEI
+936 SVEGVLVEI
-945 SARIEDL
+945 SARIEDF
-952 MQLRGEHKIADG
+952 MQMRGEHKIADG

-986 TGFWQNTYAEV
+986 TGFWKNTYAEV

-1012 QVIQN
+1012 SVEP

>member
-1 MQYQDL
+1 MTYNDL

-15 LEAAIAAS
+15 LEAALAES

-57 RRIAALALAQFSAK
+57 RRIAALSLAQFSAK
-71 LHGEPCGKTVGYQFR
+71 LHNEPCGKTVGYQFR
-86 QDSCKSADT
+86 QDSCKSAGT

-102 GNFLQELLHGKLDAD
+102 GNFLQELLHGKCDAE

-130 MDLLFAYFR
+130 MDLLFAYFNR
-139 REKSVILSE
+139 RKTKDERS
-148 ARQGEVEGSKPK
+148 P
-160 GPRVSQSDQAEAG
+160 VSRNDQAQAG
-173 REGESEAISHCFS
+173 REGESEAIPEVPLCD
-186 NNRAERPRIAV
+186 RAERPRIAV
-197 MSAALNRSELEMVLG
+197 MSAALNRSELEAVLG
-212 VKCLS
+212 VKCLT

-234 GTSLVSGVG
+234 GNSLVSGVG

-252 RTLYRNNIWQTTLVF
+252 KTLYRNNIWQTTLVF
-267 LPGKAEIARCHTAA
+267 LPGKAEIARCHSAA
-281 AEALGNNCAEFLE
+281 AEALGPNCAEFLE

-347 DSEKVNVLRTL
+347 DSEKVSVLRTL

-391 MPQGIVPEVLQIEP
+391 MPRGIIPEVTQIEP
-405 SELLLQKAALEF
+405 SELLLQKAALES
-417 GVRNLEFGMDCH
+417 MDALAIRH
-429 ASNEARN
+429 AEVPQAQEHPRTH
-436 DVKGECSETA
+436 CSDETRYDE
-446 CGLIAEP
+446 GI
-453 HCHGATR
+453 
-460 NDVKG
+460 VF
-465 ECSETAYRL
+465 
-474 IAEPQCHG
+474 
-482 AMRNDVLNLPTAIPE
+482 PTAIPE
-497 AREKTA
+497 AREQTA
-503 TALLEKFG
+503 TKLLEGFG
-511 MLQDGAITE
+511 MLKDGAITE
-520 LGLKAIRTPISS
+520 LGLRAIRTPVSS
-532 IPLALLLASA
+532 IPLALLLATA
-542 QSKAD
+542 NGPQD

-562 TEFLQKA
+562 TEYLQKT
-569 KVAYDILTLANDTLS
+569 KYPQDVLTLAADTLS
-584 KSRDI
+584 KTVSA
-589 PREVSF
+589 PREVTF
-595 TLRQLRD
+595 TLRQLRE
-602 YRDQITSPTARNDI
+602 YRDTLAAHGRSEGDTSPAI
-616 KGECSETACG
+616 
-626 LIAEPHCHGATRND
+626 
-640 VKGECSETACGLIA
+640 
-654 EPHCHGAT
+654 
-662 RNDEDGYST
+662 
-671 HVIARSAT
+671 RSLV
-679 TKQST
+679 
-684 EAFTC
+684 C

-719 VAEPPYAILAL
+719 VSEPPYAILAL

-736 GGSKSELK
+736 TTKSELK
-744 VNLYAPIARELL
+744 VNLFAPIAQEMLA
-756 GGESAK
+756 GKSAQA
-762 TRYELLWRSG
+762 RYELLWRSG

-780 ISESENADGSTTELS
+780 VSEAANADGSTTELS

-804 SPKVLEELKKLTVD
+804 PPKVLEELKKLTVA
-818 AWREKIEKENWSGK
+818 AWKEKIEKENWSGRY
-832 FLTEAVQTGL
+832 LTESVQTL
-842 IKMRLAA
+842 LTKMRLAA

-857 PEFNEEDM
+857 PEFNDEDM
-865 ELIFDEFA
+865 EIIFDEFA
-873 SGKFLLRD
+873 DGKFLLRD
-881 INEDRYRSI
+881 INEDRYRNI
-890 VEEYFGK
+890 VEDYFGK
-897 SMLQWL
+897 SMLAWL
-903 GKTFPDHYVLPNGKR
+903 GKTFPDHFILPNGKR

-923 QEVAITDDGKSVQ
+923 QEVATDEMLGGQAVESAE
-936 SIDGVLVEI
+936 GVLVEI
-945 SARIEDL
+945 SARIEDF

-1012 QVIQN
+1012 KVI

>member
-1 MQYQDL
+1 MKYTDL
-7 ALAEEEGK
+7 ALAEEESK
-15 LEAAIAAS
+15 LTAALEES

-57 RRIAALALAQFSAK
+57 RRIAALALAQFSAR

-86 QDSCKSADT
+86 QESCKSADT

-117 WIVFDEYHERKAD
+117 WVVFDEYHERKAD
-130 MDLLFAYFR
+130 MDLLFGYFTGSR
-139 REKSVILSE
+139 GE
-148 ARQGEVEGSKPK
+148 ARG
-160 GPRVSQSDQAEAG
+160 
-173 REGESEAISHCFS
+173 
-186 NNRAERPRIAV
+186 PRIAV
-197 MSAALNRSELEMVLG
+197 MSAALNRDELEAVLG

-252 RTLYRNNIWQTTLVF
+252 KTLYRNNIWQTTLVF
-267 LPGKAEIARCHTAA
+267 LPGKAEIARCHSAA

-334 VVDSGIERVSIYD
+334 VVDSGIERVSLYD
-347 DSEKVNVLRTL
+347 DSERVKVLRTL

-391 MPQGIVPEVLQIEP
+391 MPRGIVPEVLQIEP
-405 SELLLQKAALEF
+405 SELILQKAALERF
-417 GVRNLEFGMDCH
+417 
-429 ASNEARN
+429 EARGSRL
-436 DVKGECSETA
+436 GEQEP
-446 CGLIAEP
+446 GAEQR
-453 HCHGATR
+453 GAIESG
-460 NDVKG
+460 DKQEHIIV
-465 ECSETAYRL
+465 
-474 IAEPQCHG
+474 
-482 AMRNDVLNLPTAIPE
+482 LPTAIPE
-497 AREKTA
+497 VREKTA
-503 TALLEKFG
+503 TAILHNFG

-520 LGLKAIRTPISS
+520 LGLKAIRTPVSS

-542 QSKAD
+542 QSKAA

-562 TEFLQKA
+562 TEFLQKS
-569 KVAYDILTLANDTLS
+569 KVAYDVMTLAADTLS
-584 KSRDI
+584 KAVNV

-595 TLRQLRD
+595 TLRQLRE
-602 YRDQITSPTARNDI
+602 YREGMGSGLEARGSRFEPRNSSLEPGAWSLTA
-616 KGECSETACG
+616 
-626 LIAEPHCHGATRND
+626 
-640 VKGECSETACGLIA
+640 
-654 EPHCHGAT
+654 
-662 RNDEDGYST
+662 
-671 HVIARSAT
+671 
-679 TKQST
+679 
-684 EAFTC
+684 
-689 KQLLKAFPDRLAT
+689 LLKAFPDRLAT
-702 PSGNAY
+702 PNASAY
-708 KLANQNVIRLQ
+708 KLSNQNIIRLQ

-730 SMLRTG
+730 SMLRAG

-744 VNLYAPIARELL
+744 VNLYAAIGKELL
-756 GGESAK
+756 ESDDTK

-772 QERFIGVE
+772 QERFIGLE
-780 ISESENADGSTTELS
+780 ISEAGNADGSVTELS

-804 SPKVLEELKKLTVD
+804 SPKVLAELKKLTVA
-818 AWREKIEKENWSGK
+818 AWKEKIKKENWSGRY
-832 FLTEAVQTGL
+832 LTETVQTL
-842 IKMRLAA
+842 LVKMRLAA

-857 PEFNEEDM
+857 PEFNDEDM
-865 ELIFDEFA
+865 ELIFDEFTD
-873 SGKFLLRD
+873 GKFLLKD
-881 INEDRYRSI
+881 IDENRYRNI

-897 SMLQWL
+897 SMLAWL
-903 GKTFPDHYVLPNGKR
+903 GKTFPDHFVLPNGRR

-923 QEVAITDDGKSVQ
+923 HEVATDEALGGQAVQ
-936 SIDGVLVEI
+936 SADGVLVEI
-945 SARIEDL
+945 SARIEDF
-952 MQLRGEHKIADG
+952 MQMRGEHRIADG

-1012 QVIQN
+1012 KVI

>member
-1 MQYQDL
+1 MTYTNL
-7 ALAEEEGK
+7 ALAEEESK
-15 LEAAIAAS
+15 LTAALEES

-86 QDSCKSADT
+86 QESCKSADT

-117 WIVFDEYHERKAD
+117 WVVFDEYHERKAD
-130 MDLLFAYFR
+130 MDLLFGYFTGSR
-139 REKSVILSE
+139 GE
-148 ARQGEVEGSKPK
+148 ARG
-160 GPRVSQSDQAEAG
+160 
-173 REGESEAISHCFS
+173 
-186 NNRAERPRIAV
+186 PRIAV
-197 MSAALNRSELEMVLG
+197 MSAALNRDELEAVLG

-252 RTLYRNNIWQTTLVF
+252 KTLYRNGIWQTTLVF
-267 LPGKAEIARCHTAA
+267 LPGKTEIARCHSAA

-320 NIAETSITVPNVTG
+320 NIAETSITVPNVAG
-334 VVDSGIERVSIYD
+334 VVDSGIERVSLYD

-391 MPQGIVPEVLQIEP
+391 MPRGIVPEVLQIEP
-405 SELLLQKAALEF
+405 SELILQKAALERF
-417 GVRNLEFGMDCH
+417 
-429 ASNEARN
+429 EARGSRL
-436 DVKGECSETA
+436 GEQEP
-446 CGLIAEP
+446 GAEQR
-453 HCHGATR
+453 GAIESG
-460 NDVKG
+460 DKQEHIIV
-465 ECSETAYRL
+465 
-474 IAEPQCHG
+474 
-482 AMRNDVLNLPTAIPE
+482 LPTAIPE
-497 AREKTA
+497 VREKTA
-503 TALLEKFG
+503 TALLENFG

-520 LGLKAIRTPISS
+520 LGLRAIRTPVSS

-542 QSKAD
+542 QSKAE

-562 TEFLQKA
+562 TEFLQKS
-569 KVAYDILTLANDTLS
+569 KVAYDVMTLAADTLS
-584 KSRDI
+584 KAVNV

-595 TLRQLRD
+595 TLRQLRE
-602 YRDQITSPTARNDI
+602 YREGMGSGLEARGSRFEPRNSSLEPGAWSLTA
-616 KGECSETACG
+616 
-626 LIAEPHCHGATRND
+626 
-640 VKGECSETACGLIA
+640 
-654 EPHCHGAT
+654 
-662 RNDEDGYST
+662 
-671 HVIARSAT
+671 
-679 TKQST
+679 
-684 EAFTC
+684 
-689 KQLLKAFPDRLAT
+689 LLKAFPDRLAT
-702 PSGNAY
+702 PSASAY
-708 KLANQNVIRLQ
+708 KLSNQNIIRLQ

-730 SMLRTG
+730 SMLRAG

-744 VNLYAPIARELL
+744 VNLYAAIGKELL
-756 GGESAK
+756 ESDDTK

-772 QERFIGVE
+772 QERFIGLE
-780 ISESENADGSTTELS
+780 ISEAENADGSVTELS

-804 SPKVLEELKKLTVD
+804 SSKVLAELKKLTVA
-818 AWREKIEKENWSGK
+818 AWKEKIEKENWSGRY
-832 FLTEAVQTGL
+832 LTEAVQTL
-842 IKMRLAA
+842 LVKMHLAA

-857 PEFNEEDM
+857 PEFNDEDM
-865 ELIFDEFA
+865 ELIFDEFTD
-873 SGKFLLRD
+873 GKFLLKD
-881 INEDRYRSI
+881 IDENRYRNI

-897 SMLQWL
+897 SMLAWL
-903 GKTFPDHYVLPNGKR
+903 GKTFPDHFVLPNGKR

-923 QEVAITDDGKSVQ
+923 QEVATDETLGGQAVQ
-936 SIDGVLVEI
+936 SADGVLVEI
-945 SARIEDL
+945 SARIEDF
-952 MQLRGEHKIADG
+952 MQMRGEHRIADG

-1012 QVIQN
+1012 KVCEL